1 MIHNTTLDGRPVKV
15 LFLNSAFEPVEQADA
30 TLVRVNFM
38 DAEGGSM
45 FLVPDK
51 AAKKFDPNQPREP
64 AGGPGEDKVGG
75 MITRP
80 NTELIDELA
89 QQTGAM
95 SSSAQMA
102 SAPAYTA
109 ILNIGQPAVPD
120 LLTALSQGK
129 AVHPVMML
137 LRSITGAN
145 PVPKEHR
152 GNTEAM
158 ISDWLAWGE
167 ST

>member
-1 MIHNTTLDGRPVKV
+1 MIARPH
-15 LFLNSAFEPVEQADA
+15 
-30 TLVRVNFM
+30 
-38 DAEGGSM
+38 
-45 FLVPDK
+45 
-51 AAKKFDPNQPREP
+51 
-64 AGGPGEDKVGG
+64 
-75 MITRP
+75 
-80 NTELIDELA
+80 TELINELE
-89 QQTGAM
+89 QQTGKL

-137 LRSITGAN
+137 LRSITGEN

-152 GNTEAM
+152 GNTELM
-158 ISDWLAWGE
+158 ISDWLRWGE
-167 ST
+167 SK